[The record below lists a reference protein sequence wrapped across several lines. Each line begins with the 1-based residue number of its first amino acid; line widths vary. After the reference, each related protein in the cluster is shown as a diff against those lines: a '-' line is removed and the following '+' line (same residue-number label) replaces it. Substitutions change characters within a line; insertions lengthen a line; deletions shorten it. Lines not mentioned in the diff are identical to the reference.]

1 MNIIRVQ
8 IGQEKVKDFVKE
20 ESEKLR
26 QAAEEAKDEVDQ
38 LSRLTR
44 DRSNLAFDSATADIN
59 KLADDFEEQ
68 LKASREKLEADDQEF
83 MDWEQKTAIKRSEGT
98 FFQNLYRIKKELPGA
113 QAAAAVN
120 TEMQAQEAEQRA
132 EAVEAAVQQTPP
144 QSAIKLYVTSALTAV
159 LSFAVVSDAL
169 SKSPSWGQDVIASIG
184 MVDIGG
190 VPPKTIL
197 ASGNLNAQTVQVC
210 CWLCPN
216 RRALAR
222 SDTRSIARQ
231 ISLVSWVPKLSHFK
245 DEEGLIQTCGLQWPV
260 TPSNA

>member
-26 QAAEEAKDEVDQ
+26 QAAEE
-38 LSRLTR
+38 
-44 DRSNLAFDSATADIN
+44 ADIN

-83 MDWEQKTAIKRSEGT
+83 MDWEQKTAIKRNEGT

-113 QAAAAVN
+113 QTAAAVN

-169 SKSPSWGQDVIASIG
+169 SKSPSWGQDGVYIAVVLLLGLNLLSG
-184 MVDIGG
+184 KSKFAAAYGKALVRWDTGG
-190 VPPKTIL
+190 PPEEF
-197 ASGNLNAQTVQVC
+197 ASVL
-210 CWLCPN
+210 
-216 RRALAR
+216 R
-222 SDTRSIARQ
+222 
-231 ISLVSWVPKLSHFK
+231 VSWDLLFAANPELLLDLGRS
-245 DEEGLIQTCGLQWPV
+245 
-260 TPSNA
+260 A

>member
-1 MNIIRVQ
+1 MTILLPSTATTFTGRSACVFKPARTWQTSRKRPRAAVAEQHARLPDDTGNPDLQEKLMNIIRVQ

-169 SKSPSWGQDVIASIG
+169 SKSPSWGQDGIYIAIVLLLG
-184 MVDIGG
+184 
-190 VPPKTIL
+190 L
-197 ASGNLNAQTVQVC
+197 NLLSGK
-210 CWLCPN
+210 
-216 RRALAR
+216 
-222 SDTRSIARQ
+222 S
-231 ISLVSWVPKLSHFK
+231 K
-245 DEEGLIQTCGLQWPV
+245 
-260 TPSNA
+260 